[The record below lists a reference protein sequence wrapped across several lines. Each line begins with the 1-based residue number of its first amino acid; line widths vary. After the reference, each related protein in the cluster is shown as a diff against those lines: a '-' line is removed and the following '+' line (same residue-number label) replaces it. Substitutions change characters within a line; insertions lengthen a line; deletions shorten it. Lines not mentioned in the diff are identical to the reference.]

1 VKKGDAEQFYSS
13 FYGDVAA
20 NATRY
25 FKGLTRNAATLLVTK
40 VADSMI
46 LFWRQEKQTTTNS
59 IAAELND
66 KQKAGLQYFRG
77 YVLQNLFKKH
87 CIVNSDES

>member
-1 VKKGDAEQFYSS
+1 MNHFWKKGDAKKFYSNC
-13 FYGDVAA
+13 YGGVAA

-25 FKGLTRNAATLLVTK
+25 FKGLARNATLLATK

-46 LFWRQEKQTTTNS
+46 LFWKQEKQTTTNS

-66 KQKAGLQYFRG
+66 KQKAGLQSIGEYA
-77 YVLQNLFKKH
+77 LQNLFKNT
-87 CIVNSDES
+87 VE